1 MSVRPPARAAQLNRA
16 ALGRSVV
23 HSAPQKAVYLLV
35 VSGYADWEPAHALAE
50 LRRHGGYRV
59 EVRGLT
65 MEPVKAMGGLTVQ
78 PSKSLRAVD
87 VADIAVLHLPGR
99 GHCEDQAVWP

>member
-50 LRRHGGYRV
+50 LRRHGGYPVEGLRPPLEPLKSMGRLTLPPSETPRARV
-59 EVRGLT
+59 
-65 MEPVKAMGGLTVQ
+65 
-78 PSKSLRAVD
+78 
-87 VADIAVLHLPGR
+87 LPPL
-99 GHCEDQAVWP
+99 APLIFPLS

>member
-1 MSVRPPARAAQLNRA
+1 MSVRPPARAAQLNRG

-50 LRRHGGYRV
+50 LRRHGGYRGEGV
-59 EVRGLT
+59 GLT
-65 MEPVKAMGGLTVQ
+65 LEPVKSMGRLTVH
-78 PSKSLRAVD
+78 PSQTPRALG
-87 VADIAVLHLPGR
+87 VARIAALILPCACRWGT
-99 GHCEDQAVWP
+99 HHPS